1 MFPTIR
7 PGLPTPRVLPAIGQA
22 EDPGPS
28 RRPPQ
33 QQQRPRRRHHRTT
46 GSWAVSPTDAP
57 DQQQLGGEYFTVQ
70 TPAGPQRVVLPVQRS
85 EAMRHSDARS
95 SPSGTGRG
103 GRSSRRSSWQVMTAA
118 TATRV
123 EGSRP
128 RALAGGGGG
137 GDSPRPA
144 DLRPSAVVPRQQHR
158 APASDLEGADSR
170 LHPGGPTQQSA
181 VDPRPPPTTD
191 GRNATNSRLHPGGA
205 TNRSAV
211 DPRPPP
217 TAAIDPRPR
226 LEEDGR
232 DSADSRLHTVATS
245 RSATGPRPP
254 PEAVGGDTRPRLI
267 SFIGQP
273 STGSWQPGQA
283 PGSPDPQ
290 LQPRRPPEVPGQE
303 DSRSTPRPAVAATAP
318 GGPVTRARPHP
329 ASAATDT
336 APPQP
341 RDGATGREAVT
352 VCC

>member
-158 APASDLEGADSR
+158 ASASDLDGADSR
-170 LHPGGPTQQSA
+170 LHPGGATQ
-181 VDPRPPPTTD
+181 
-191 GRNATNSRLHPGGA
+191 
-205 TNRSAV
+205 RSAV
-211 DPRPPP
+211 
-217 TAAIDPRPR
+217 
-226 LEEDGR
+226 
-232 DSADSRLHTVATS
+232 
-245 RSATGPRPP
+245 GPRPP

-273 STGSWQPGQA
+273 SAGSWQPGQA

-303 DSRSTPRPAVAATAP
+303 DSRSTPRHPAAVAATAPAP

-329 ASAATDT
+329 ASAATET
-336 APPQP
+336 APPQHRQP
-341 RDGATGREAVT
+341 RDGAPVGREAAT
-352 VCC
+352 QEQA